1 MLKKKRVSR
10 RGKEGNAAKYTTRN
24 QALVRLQLKLADFRR
39 LCILKGIHPRE
50 PKKKTKGAHKTYY
63 HVKDIN
69 FLAHEPLLELQRELR
84 AQRKKIRKAK
94 GRLETEK
101 VERLERSMPRVSL
114 DHLVKERYPSF
125 IDAIRD
131 LDDAL
136 TMLHLFATLPA
147 DATFRIPAT
156 RVNNARSLSL
166 EWQAYIARTHS
177 LRKEFVSV
185 KGIYYQ
191 AHVVGQPHAYIT
203 RTHALPKEF
212 VSVKGIYY
220 QAHVV
225 EGSSLLSLEWQA
237 YITRTH
243 ALRKVFVSVK
253 GIYYQAHG
261 GAAGDVA
268 GATSAHA
275 VGGVGG
281 VGWLCLGEVRGE
293 GRGASANALQ
303 GIPTDVDFRVMLTFL
318 AFYETLMGF
327 VNFKLYH
334 ELRLAYPPRLDPRLE
349 KAAAG
354 ALASLAPSLLP
365 VLPLWFPCS
374 LSASRAPSLFPLLPL
389 CFPCSL
395 SASLAPSLLPSS
407 HSGSFLHTFL
417 TDLTTSK
424 NDLYAVMRKLA
435 EAAAA
440 ARHKRERKAFKA
452 AAAASAALLGAAP
465 ADADAAADA
474 GDDDAA
480 ALEGSAE
487 KSTDEGGEEGKAE
500 GEADGAAAAAAAA
513 DPAAGEGEG
522 AAAAAAAGPPVD
534 PEKEASEKLPLLGKQ
549 ATASRMASLQ
559 SRLAAMTAAAEAN
572 PNEEEEKAEGGAG
585 RKGAGGAEAEE
596 EEEEGDEDDEETR
609 ACRRLFKGLVFFL
622 GREVPREPLL
632 FVIRAFGGKASWE
645 GEGAPAPETDEAIT
659 HQVGRSFEVVDRPQ
673 QKHRNLSRDYVQPQW
688 VVDRPQQKHRNLSRD
703 YVQPQWVFDCANAR
717 ILLPSAPYAPGL
729 VPPPHLSPFVNHEEE
744 GYLPD
749 YAAAIQRLKEASA
762 ARDAAQHK
770 GAAGG
775 MLGMGGGGA
784 PMELEGAHE
793 VRMSGEGSVAVGG
806 GEDEVKAEEAALAA
820 KIAEVAAEEKAYAA
834 DLAKELSGVPFSSS
848 LVQGKGSK
856 DGEEG
861 DEGENTAE
869 GQEEGEGDETD
880 EEEDDEEEGEGEEEE
895 RQGGAA
901 AAVPAVEEENEE
913 DGGKAAARML
923 MSRKR
928 RGLYDAM
935 QMGRAKKAAG
945 VALLHERRL
954 KAAAAATS
962 AGGGGGAKGAG
973 AGGAKGAG
981 EGGKKGGQQGKKA
994 KQEKKGWR

>member
-1 MLKKKRVSR
+1 MLKKK

-156 RVNNARSLSL
+156 RVNNAR
-166 EWQAYIARTHS
+166 R
-177 LRKEFVSV
+177 
-185 KGIYYQ
+185 
-191 AHVVGQPHAYIT
+191 
-203 RTHALPKEF
+203 
-212 VSVKGIYY
+212 
-220 QAHVV
+220 
-225 EGSSLLSLEWQA
+225 LSLEWQA

-253 GIYYQAHG
+253 GIYYQAQ
-261 GAAGDVA
+261 V
-268 GATSAHA
+268 
-275 VGGVGG
+275 VGQPVT
-281 VGWLCLGEVRGE
+281 WLVPHQLMQVM
-293 GRGASANALQ
+293 
-303 GIPTDVDFRVMLTFL
+303 PTDVDFRVMLTFL
-318 AFYETLMGF
+318 EFYETLMGF

-349 KAAAG
+349 KAAA
-354 ALASLAPSLLP
+354 
-365 VLPLWFPCS
+365 
-374 LSASRAPSLFPLLPL
+374 
-389 CFPCSL
+389 
-395 SASLAPSLLPSS
+395 
-407 HSGSFLHTFL
+407 
-417 TDLTTSK
+417 
-424 NDLYAVMRKLA
+424 DLYAVMRKLA

-440 ARHKRERKAFKA
+440 ARQKRERKAFKA

-465 ADADAAADA
+465 ADAEAAAA
-474 GDDDAA
+474 AAAAAAGGDDAT
-480 ALEGSAE
+480 LQERVE
-487 KSTDEGGEEGKAE
+487 KCTDEGGEEGKAE
-500 GEADGAAAAAAAA
+500 GEADGAAAASTAAE
-513 DPAAGEGEG
+513 PAAGEGES
-522 AAAAAAAGPPVD
+522 AAAAAGPPVD
-534 PEKEASEKLPLLGKQ
+534 PEKEASEKLPLLRKQ

-572 PNEEEEKAEGGAG
+572 PEEEEKAEGGAG

-659 HQVGRSFEVVDRPQ
+659 HQV
-673 QKHRNLSRDYVQPQW
+673 
-688 VVDRPQQKHRNLSRD
+688 VDRPQQKHRNLSRD

-749 YAAAIQRLKEASA
+749 YAAAIQRLKEAAA

-784 PMELEGAHE
+784 LMELEGAHE

-861 DEGENTAE
+861 DEGDNTAD
-869 GQEEGEGDETD
+869 G
-880 EEEDDEEEGEGEEEE
+880 EEEGEGGKADEEEE
-895 RQGGAA
+895 DEEDEDEEEEDDKEERRGGA
-901 AAVPAVEEENEE
+901 AAVPAAAEENEE

-954 KAAAAATS
+954 KAAAAAT
-962 AGGGGGAKGAG
+962 AGGAGAKGAG
-973 AGGAKGAG
+973 GGGAAAAAGAKGAG

>member
-1 MLKKKRVSR
+1 MLKKK

-69 FLAHEPLLELQRELR
+69 FLAHEPLLELQREMR

-94 GRLETEK
+94 GRLETDK

-114 DHLVKERYPSF
+114 DHLVKERYPSFMDATRDLDDVLTMLHLFATLPLPFPSRSLSGLSHAPPPLMHPRRYPSF

-156 RVNNARSLSL
+156 RVNNAR
-166 EWQAYIARTHS
+166 R
-177 LRKEFVSV
+177 
-185 KGIYYQ
+185 
-191 AHVVGQPHAYIT
+191 
-203 RTHALPKEF
+203 
-212 VSVKGIYY
+212 
-220 QAHVV
+220 
-225 EGSSLLSLEWQA
+225 LSLEWQA

-253 GIYYQAHG
+253 GIYYQAQ
-261 GAAGDVA
+261 V
-268 GATSAHA
+268 
-275 VGGVGG
+275 VGQPVT
-281 VGWLCLGEVRGE
+281 WLVPHQLMQVM
-293 GRGASANALQ
+293 
-303 GIPTDVDFRVMLTFL
+303 PTDVDFRVMLTFL
-318 AFYETLMGF
+318 EFYETLMGF

-349 KAAAG
+349 KAAADLYAVMRKLAEAAAAG
-354 ALASLAPSLLP
+354 HTALHLH
-365 VLPLWFPCS
+365 VLY
-374 LSASRAPSLFPLLPL
+374 
-389 CFPCSL
+389 
-395 SASLAPSLLPSS
+395 
-407 HSGSFLHTFL
+407 
-417 TDLTTSK
+417 
-424 NDLYAVMRKLA
+424 LYAVMRKLA

-440 ARHKRERKAFKA
+440 ARQKRERKAFKE

-465 ADADAAADA
+465 TAAAAGA
-474 GDDDAA
+474 GDDA
-480 ALEGSAE
+480 ALQKRAE
-487 KSTDEGGEEGKAE
+487 KSADGGGEEGKAE
-500 GEADGAAAAAAAA
+500 GEADGAAAASTAAE
-513 DPAAGEGEG
+513 PAAGEGEG
-522 AAAAAAAGPPVD
+522 AAAAEPAVD
-534 PEKEASEKLPLLGKQ
+534 AEKEASEKLPLLRKQ

-559 SRLAAMTAAAEAN
+559 SRLAAMAAAAEAN
-572 PNEEEEKAEGGAG
+572 PDEEEKAEGGAG
-585 RKGAGGAEAEE
+585 RKGAGRAEAEEEE

-609 ACRRLFKGLVFFL
+609 ACGRLFRGLVFFL

-659 HQVGRSFEVVDRPQ
+659 HQ
-673 QKHRNLSRDYVQPQW
+673 

-749 YAAAIQRLKEASA
+749 YAAAIQRLKEAAA

-775 MLGMGGGGA
+775 MLGMGAGGSL
-784 PMELEGAHE
+784 MELEGAHE

-848 LVQGKGSK
+848 LVQGKGIK
-856 DGEEG
+856 DREEDDEG
-861 DEGENTAE
+861 DNTAE
-869 GQEEGEGDETD
+869 GEE
-880 EEEDDEEEGEGEEEE
+880 EEEGEGGEADEEEDEDEEGEGEEEEE

-901 AAVPAVEEENEE
+901 AVPAAGEENEE

-954 KAAAAATS
+954 KAAAAA
-962 AGGGGGAKGAG
+962 AGGGAAAKGAGGAGGGAKGAG
-973 AGGAKGAG
+973 GGAKGAG

>member
-1 MLKKKRVSR
+1 MLKKK

-69 FLAHEPLLELQRELR
+69 FLAHEPLLELQREMR

-94 GRLETEK
+94 GRLETDK

-156 RVNNARSLSL
+156 RVNNAR
-166 EWQAYIARTHS
+166 R
-177 LRKEFVSV
+177 
-185 KGIYYQ
+185 
-191 AHVVGQPHAYIT
+191 
-203 RTHALPKEF
+203 
-212 VSVKGIYY
+212 
-220 QAHVV
+220 
-225 EGSSLLSLEWQA
+225 LSLEWQA

-253 GIYYQAHG
+253 GIYYQAQ
-261 GAAGDVA
+261 V
-268 GATSAHA
+268 
-275 VGGVGG
+275 VGQPVT
-281 VGWLCLGEVRGE
+281 WLVPHQLMQVM
-293 GRGASANALQ
+293 
-303 GIPTDVDFRVMLTFL
+303 PTDVDFRVMLTFL
-318 AFYETLMGF
+318 EFYETLMGF

-349 KAAAG
+349 KAAA
-354 ALASLAPSLLP
+354 
-365 VLPLWFPCS
+365 
-374 LSASRAPSLFPLLPL
+374 
-389 CFPCSL
+389 
-395 SASLAPSLLPSS
+395 
-407 HSGSFLHTFL
+407 
-417 TDLTTSK
+417 
-424 NDLYAVMRKLA
+424 DLYAVMRKLA

-440 ARHKRERKAFKA
+440 ARQKRERKAFKE

-465 ADADAAADA
+465 TADADAAAAAAAAAGA
-474 GDDDAA
+474 GDDA
-480 ALEGSAE
+480 ALQERAE
-487 KSTDEGGEEGKAE
+487 KSADGGGEEGKAE
-500 GEADGAAAAAAAA
+500 GEADGAAAASTAAE
-513 DPAAGEGEG
+513 PAAGEGEG
-522 AAAAAAAGPPVD
+522 AAAAEPAVD
-534 PEKEASEKLPLLGKQ
+534 AEMEASEKLPLLRKQ

-559 SRLAAMTAAAEAN
+559 SRLAAMAAAAEAN
-572 PNEEEEKAEGGAG
+572 PDEEEKAEGGSG
-585 RKGAGGAEAEE
+585 RKGAGGAEAE

-609 ACRRLFKGLVFFL
+609 ACGRLFRGLVLFL

-659 HQVGRSFEVVDRPQ
+659 HQ
-673 QKHRNLSRDYVQPQW
+673 

-749 YAAAIQRLKEASA
+749 YAAAIQRLKEAAA

-775 MLGMGGGGA
+775 MLGMGAGGSL
-784 PMELEGAHE
+784 MELEGAHE

-848 LVQGKGSK
+848 LVQGKGIK
-856 DGEEG
+856 DREEDDEG
-861 DEGENTAE
+861 DNTAE
-869 GQEEGEGDETD
+869 GEE
-880 EEEDDEEEGEGEEEE
+880 EEEGEGGEADEEEDEDEEGEGEEEEE

-901 AAVPAVEEENEE
+901 AVPAAGEENEE

-923 MSRKR
+923 MSHKR

-954 KAAAAATS
+954 KAAAAA
-962 AGGGGGAKGAG
+962 AGGAAAAKGAGGAGGGAKGAG
-973 AGGAKGAG
+973 GGAKGAGGAGAAAKGAGGGGKGAGGGAEGAG